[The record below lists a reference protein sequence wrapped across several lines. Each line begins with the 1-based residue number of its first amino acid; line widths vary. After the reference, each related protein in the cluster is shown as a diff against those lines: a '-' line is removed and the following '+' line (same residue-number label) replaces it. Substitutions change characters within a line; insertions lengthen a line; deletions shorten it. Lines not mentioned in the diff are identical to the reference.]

1 MFIYLE
7 SSGFESGDTNFL
19 QVSDDIMHSYCVY
32 SMILLPVAYY
42 SYVGR
47 NVMSFWSR

>member
-19 QVSDDIMHSYCVY
+19 PVSDVIMHSNCVY
-32 SMILLPVAYY
+32 SMILLPVDHY

-47 NVMSFWSR
+47 NVTSFWSR